1 MKVNLDESDYVV
13 NDETDQDKLSD
24 AISRL
29 DDSVSTVE
37 EISSIDVMDTS
48 PSEVEYQLQ
57 DMDHELSNIRMVID
71 TLEEIQD
78 NINGETNG

>member
-29 DDSVSTVE
+29 EDSVSVIE
-37 EISSIDVMDTS
+37 EISSIDVIDTS

>member
-1 MKVNLDESDYVV
+1 MIDTITQTVQE
-13 NDETDQDKLSD
+13 KLLD

-71 TLEEIQD
+71 TLEEIQKTIKGV
-78 NINGETNG
+78 N

>member
-1 MKVNLDESDYVV
+1 M
-13 NDETDQDKLSD
+13 TDTIPQTVQEKLLD

-29 DDSVSTVE
+29 DDSVSTIE
-37 EISSIDVMDTS
+37 EVSSIDVIDTS

-71 TLEEIQD
+71 TLEEIQKIIKGV
-78 NINGETNG
+78 N